1 MISDILIFLKNRL
14 NAYLQTK
21 WGWNPEESRE
31 DHVVFIDGER
41 MDPLTFQLGAVSTL
55 LINIE
60 EENVLRLPD
69 PYMRVS
75 PDGIREQVQP
85 DIRLNLYVL
94 FVARFKQYEDALHY
108 LSVIIQYFQNHR
120 VLNHHNAPELDERI
134 EKLVIELITL
144 PFAEQNE
151 VWNALRTTY
160 HPSVLYKVKMV
171 VFRDEDAEIVTAM
184 GDQNLR
190 ISQ

>member
-1 MISDILIFLKNRL
+1 VISDILIFLKNRL

-69 PYMRVS
+69 PYMRVY